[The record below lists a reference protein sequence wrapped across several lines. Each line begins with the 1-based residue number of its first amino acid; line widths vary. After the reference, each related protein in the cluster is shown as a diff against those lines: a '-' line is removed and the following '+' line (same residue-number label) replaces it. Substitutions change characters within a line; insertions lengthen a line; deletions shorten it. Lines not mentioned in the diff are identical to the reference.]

1 MLSAKIKKQYRQIN
15 VLMLVK
21 VMGWLVMIESFFM
34 LIPFGVSLLYH
45 ESDWRPFLFAMI
57 FTLACGFIM
66 SKAVHPRDKSLSK
79 REGFLLTASVWIVFS
94 LFGMLPFILCATPYP
109 AATAFTEAMSGLT
122 TTGATI
128 LDNVECLS
136 HGIKMWR
143 SLLQWIGGMGIILFT
158 LAVIP
163 MLNHSGGMQ
172 MFNAEVTGITHGKL
186 RPRISQTAKSLWTI
200 YIILTGACVF
210 LLWLGPMNIFEAV
223 NHAFSTIATGGFSI
237 YNDGIEHYHSNY
249 IKIITAIF
257 MLLGSVNFAL
267 IFSIAL
273 GRFSS
278 IAHDKPLRYLF
289 IFIGVFMS
297 TLLISRLI
305 VGIGGKPIDMIVD
318 TMFMTI
324 SSLSSTS
331 FTVAGFED
339 WGPLAL
345 GSIMIMMFI
354 GGCAGSTSGGAKVDR
369 IVVMLQYVR
378 NEIWRALQPNSISSV
393 KMGTRT
399 LKYELVDKVIA
410 FLLLDAL
417 IIILTGVVLTFF
429 GIRWSDGLFSGLTC
443 ISNSGTGIEM
453 GVFGG
458 SLVGMPGT
466 VKIFLSL
473 VMLTGRLEIYTI
485 LVLFTRM
492 FWYKA

>member
-1 MLSAKIKKQYRQIN
+1 
-15 VLMLVK
+15 
-21 VMGWLVMIESFFM
+21 
-34 LIPFGVSLLYH
+34 
-45 ESDWRPFLFAMI
+45 
-57 FTLACGFIM
+57 
-66 SKAVHPRDKSLSK
+66 
-79 REGFLLTASVWIVFS
+79 
-94 LFGMLPFILCATPYP
+94 
-109 AATAFTEAMSGLT
+109 
-122 TTGATI
+122 
-128 LDNVECLS
+128 
-136 HGIKMWR
+136 
-143 SLLQWIGGMGIILFT
+143 
-158 LAVIP
+158 
-163 MLNHSGGMQ
+163 

-200 YIILTGACVF
+200 YIILTSACIF
-210 LLWLGPMNIFEAV
+210 LLWLGPMDIFEAIT
-223 NHAFSTIATGGFSI
+223 HALSTIATGGFSI

-257 MLLGSVNFAL
+257 MFLGSVNFAL

-273 GRFSS
+273 GRFSGIS
-278 IAHDKPLRYLF
+278 HDKPLRYLF

-297 TLLISRLI
+297 LLLISRLI
-305 VGIGGKPIDMIVD
+305 TGATGNAIDMLVD
-318 TMFMTI
+318 TLFMTI

-339 WGPLAL
+339 WGSLAI
-345 GSIMIMMFI
+345 GTIMIMMFI
-354 GGCAGSTSGGAKVDR
+354 GGCAGSTSGGVKIDR

-378 NEIWRALQPNSISSV
+378 NEIWRALQPNTISSV

-399 LKYELVDKVIA
+399 LKFELVDKVIA
-410 FLLLDAL
+410 FLILDGL
-417 IIILTGVVLTFF
+417 IILFTGVVLTFF
-429 GIRWSDGLFSGLTC
+429 DIHWIDGIFSGLTC

-453 GVFGG
+453 GELGD
-458 SLVGMPGT
+458 SLADMPGV